1 MFSAQDIS
9 VKIFILFITNNFWLV
24 NKIVFTVV
32 LCVKYF
38 LSCGNIFGGGD
49 FPELGKCCMT
59 GVLGATGSAQEPKI
73 RKYHKIVVLVSAIEG
88 ENSSL

>member
-24 NKIVFTVV
+24 NKIVFTTI

-38 LSCGNIFGGGD
+38 LYVEIFWCGLSPRFSAVWCWVH
-49 FPELGKCCMT
+49 GKCCMT
-59 GVLGATGSAQEPKI
+59 APVAENPRIPQNCCFS
-73 RKYHKIVVLVSAIEG
+73 VSY
-88 ENSSL
+88 